1 MTQKIDDL
9 LPASEEGLY
18 PIRTVSEVTG
28 VNAITLR
35 AWERRYGLF
44 KPQRTPKG
52 HRLYSQQDILRVQQ
66 VLQLL
71 EKGVAIGRVAR
82 ALKNNSEL
90 EDLADLTMQG
100 KVEKSTEGHVEQA
113 EAPTTD
119 QWKMYHEKLI
129 SQIHAYDL
137 AQLERI
143 HHEIFSLYPLEIIS
157 HSLIQPIMME
167 LRAQAEQL
175 QSLSGHYHFYWHF
188 LQQRI
193 GGLFL
198 RSTLQ
203 NRGKKILLMGF
214 GDAKADIEL
223 MLFGLPLL
231 THGYRLVLLGC
242 DVPFDAIP
250 MTLSRSNSDG
260 LILYAS
266 ANNNALANN
275 DAPANNNTRANN
287 ELDNGMIMSIKAVAD
302 SLDMPIFLGGD
313 NTQQQTDKLSKQ
325 GLIVLPE
332 GSTEQIKTLDEH
344 LAEKIVRKEKK
355 KKRKKERK

>member
-1 MTQKIDDL
+1 MTENLDSL
-9 LPASEEGLY
+9 LPTSEEGLY

-52 HRLYSQQDILRVQQ
+52 HRLYSQQDILRIQQ

-71 EKGVAIGRVAR
+71 EKGVAIGRVAK
-82 ALKNNSEL
+82 ALKNETEL
-90 EDLADLTMQG
+90 EDLADLTMRSDSISQP
-100 KVEKSTEGHVEQA
+100 VESEKNA
-113 EAPTTD
+113 ELSED
-119 QWKMYHEKLI
+119 QWKIYHEKLM
-129 SQIHAYDL
+129 SHVNTYDT
-137 AQLERI
+137 AQLERL

-157 HSLIQPIMME
+157 RSLIRPAIDE
-167 LRAQAEQL
+167 LKNQAEQL
-175 QSLSGHYHFYWHF
+175 QSLSGNYHFYWHF

-203 NRGKKILLMGF
+203 NRGEKILLMGF
-214 GDAKADIEL
+214 GNPKADIEL

-231 THGYRLVLLGC
+231 THGYRIVLLGS
-242 DVPFDAIP
+242 DIPFDAMP

-260 LILYAS
+260 LILYTS
-266 ANNNALANN
+266 QSNKEDTEKMDITDVIL
-275 DAPANNNTRANN
+275 
-287 ELDNGMIMSIKAVAD
+287 SIKVVAD
-302 SLDMPIFLGGD
+302 SLEIPIFINSEGENQQN
-313 NTQQQTDKLSKQ
+313 NTLTDH

-332 GSTEQIKTLDEH
+332 NTVEQLATLDQH
-344 LAEKIVRKEKK
+344 LQESV
-355 KKRKKERK
+355 